1 MQYLAPQE
9 GAFLDLLTDSGR
21 RCEFVAVRAMTR
33 ITLSRYLGIPPAAI
47 PLRRGPWGKPE
58 VAVPGNTVG
67 FNVSHHGGLALLA
80 VAARTQVGIDVEGHR
95 PRRNVERIAAR
106 YFAADENM
114 RLGSLPPAE
123 REAAFLRLWTR
134 KEAVVKAAG
143 GRLAQGLHLP
153 VSGDAPVLVHDPAET
168 LPGTWRLH
176 DLEVP
181 AGYVATLAVPSSGTA
196 AAS

>member
-1 MQYLAPQE
+1 MQYLAPSE
-9 GAFLDLLTDSGR
+9 YAVLDRLTDSGR

-33 ITLSRYLGIPPAAI
+33 ITLSRYLGIPPAAV

-58 VAVPGNTVG
+58 VAVPGNTVR
-67 FNVSHHGGLALLA
+67 FNVSHYGGLALLA
-80 VAARTQVGIDVEGHR
+80 VATRTPVGIDVEGHR
-95 PRRNVERIAAR
+95 PRRNAERMAAR
-106 YFAADENM
+106 YFPADENTW
-114 RLGSLPPAE
+114 LGSLPPAE

-134 KEAVVKAAG
+134 KEAVVKAVG

-153 VSGDAPVLVHDPAET
+153 VGGDVPVLVRDRAGA

-181 AGYVATLAVPSSGTA
+181 AGYVATLAVSSSGTA
-196 AAS
+196 SS